1 MRSREATCYL
11 RARPAHEG
19 VLPATATGK
28 DVPVDTPA
36 DGLAGAALRCA
47 TGGLEDADGAV
58 TELLCCVGREVAC
71 GQGGQGKGA

>member
-19 VLPATATGK
+19 VLPATAAWK

-36 DGLAGAALRCA
+36 CGLAGAALRCA
-47 TGGLEDADGAV
+47 AGGLEDADGAV
-58 TELLCCVGREVAC
+58 TELLCCAGRGAAC
-71 GQGGQGKGA
+71 GQGGRGKGA